1 MSINEYEE
9 SRKKIEDILNSKT
22 KIEEV
27 ESLSNDED
35 KFTYEN
41 GVRTW
46 VGAMF
51 IDIRDSTDYF
61 KNNNQEIVA
70 RIMRSFT
77 SEIIRI
83 LSKNKSYIQIG
94 IRGDCVYAIYST
106 PEKNILKSIM
116 SDACYINTF
125 QKMFQ
130 KILEKKQWPT
140 FKIGIGMGASK
151 DLVIKAGMKGTGI
164 RDNIWI
170 GDAVIDASKL
180 SSEGNTGNIGPITMD
195 SCFYIN
201 IKDYK
206 CNQREKYGDLIEPY
220 TSNKLNTTT
229 YHCDMIDINFNNW
242 IGDNFNE

>member
-1 MSINEYEE
+1 MNNNEYKE
-9 SRKKIEDILNSKT
+9 SRKRIEDILNSKT

-46 VGAMF
+46 VGALF
-51 IDIRDSTDYF
+51 IDIRNSTNYF

-83 LSKNKSYIQIG
+83 LSKNKNYIQIG

-106 PEKNILKSIM
+106 PKKDALKSII

-130 KILEKKQWPT
+130 KILEKKQWST

-151 DLVIKAGMKGTGI
+151 DLIIKAGMKGTGI

-180 SSEGNTGNIGPITMD
+180 SSEGNTGNIGTIVMD
-195 SCFYIN
+195 SCFHYN
-201 IKDYK
+201 IKDFYHDNTK
-206 CNQREKYGDLIEPY
+206 KYDDLAIHFI
-220 TSNKLNTTT
+220 SNKLNTNA
-229 YHCDMIDINFNNW
+229 YHCDMTSSDFNKW
-242 IGDNFNE
+242 IENSMQ

>member
-1 MSINEYEE
+1 MNNNEYEK
-9 SRKKIEDILNSKT
+9 SRKRIEDILNSKT
-22 KIEEV
+22 KIKEV
-27 ESLSNDED
+27 DSLSNDEGG
-35 KFTYEN
+35 FTYEN

-51 IDIRDSTDYF
+51 VDIRDSTDYF

-94 IRGDCVYAIYST
+94 IRGDCVYAIYSAPKT
-106 PEKNILKSIM
+106 GILKSIM
-116 SDACYINTF
+116 DDACYINTF

-130 KILEKKQWPT
+130 KILEKKKWPT
-140 FKIGIGMGASK
+140 FKIGIGIGASK
-151 DLVIKAGMKGTGI
+151 DLVIKAGMKGSGI

-180 SSEGNTGNIGPITMD
+180 SSEGNTGNIGPIVMD
-195 SCFYIN
+195 DCFHYN
-201 IKDYK
+201 IKDFYHDNTK
-206 CNQREKYGDLIEPY
+206 KYDDLAISF
-220 TSNKLNTTT
+220 TSNKLCTKA
-229 YHCDMIDINFNNW
+229 YQCDLTIIDFDNW